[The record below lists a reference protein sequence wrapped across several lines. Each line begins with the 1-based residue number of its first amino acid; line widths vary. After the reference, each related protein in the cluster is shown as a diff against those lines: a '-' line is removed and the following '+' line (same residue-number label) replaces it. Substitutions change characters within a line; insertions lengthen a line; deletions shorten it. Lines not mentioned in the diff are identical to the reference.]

1 MKVRPWLVEVPDC
14 ATLISIYNAISLANP
29 GETDFPPLVIY
40 YGYKLRNTLAI
51 LLSIRLSLCY
61 TIPCKKSEQG
71 EMYAY

>member
-1 MKVRPWLVEVPDC
+1 MKVRPWLVEVPDGT
-14 ATLISIYNAISLANP
+14 TLISINADISLANP
-29 GETDFPPLVIY
+29 GETDFPLLVMY

-71 EMYAY
+71 ETYAY